1 MDIGNEGHEGRGGDW
16 KRNSEFGSRNSEGK
30 SKIKNQ
36 IAKLQSKIQSG
47 FSHGLRRFHG
57 FKFRPQKGS
66 KKHKTFLTM
75 INADFMDLNLS
86 LKKVQK
92 KQDFFDN
99 D

>member
-1 MDIGNEGHEGRGGDW
+1 MGYPFVGRELGHKVEETGVRRRETG
-16 KRNSEFGSRNSEGK
+16 GK

-47 FSHGLRRFHG
+47 FSHGLRGFHG

-75 INADFMDLNLS
+75 INADFTD
-86 LKKVQK
+86 
-92 KQDFFDN
+92 
-99 D
+99 